1 MDLFISFIYQTFR
14 RKEVGKVKASWM
26 KYVACYLVA
35 AMFILGITP
44 RTFAG
49 FSPSEVISTL
59 SFDRSSDL
67 EKIRKVL
74 EMKMVRERLKELG
87 FAPDEVEKRLSQ
99 LSDHQ
104 IHQLA
109 LNLDEL
115 QVGGSGWA
123 VLIILLLVVLIVGV
137 IIYVSGHRVVI
148 EREK

>member
-1 MDLFISFIYQTFR
+1 M
-14 RKEVGKVKASWM
+14 KPSWM
-26 KYVACYLVA
+26 KYVACYLVV

-44 RTFAG
+44 RVFAG
-49 FSPSEVISTL
+49 FSPSEVISML

-67 EKIRKVL
+67 EKVRKVL

-87 FAPDEVEKRLSQ
+87 FSPDEVEKRLSQ

-123 VLIILLLVVLIVGV
+123 VLIIVLLVVLIVGV
-137 IIYVSGHRVVI
+137 VIYVSGHRVVL

>member
-1 MDLFISFIYQTFR
+1 M
-14 RKEVGKVKASWM
+14 KPSWM
-26 KYVACYLVA
+26 KYVACYLVV

-44 RTFAG
+44 RVFAG
-49 FSPSEVISTL
+49 FSPSEVISML

-87 FAPDEVEKRLSQ
+87 FTPGEVEKRLTQ
-99 LSDHQ
+99 LGDHQ

-123 VLIILLLVVLIVGV
+123 VLIVVLLVALIIGV

-148 EREK
+148 QRDK

>member
-1 MDLFISFIYQTFR
+1 MKSF
-14 RKEVGKVKASWM
+14 WM
-26 KYVACYLVA
+26 KSVACYLVV
-35 AMFILGITP
+35 AMFLLGITP
-44 RTFAG
+44 RVFAG

-74 EMKMVRERLKELG
+74 EMKMVGERLRELG
-87 FAPDEVEKRLSQ
+87 FAPDEVEKKLTQ

-115 QVGGSGWA
+115 QVGGNGW
-123 VLIILLLVVLIVGV
+123 VVLIVV
-137 IIYVSGHRVVI
+137 LLVVAIIGIIVYVSGHRVVL

>member
-1 MDLFISFIYQTFR
+1 M
-14 RKEVGKVKASWM
+14 
-26 KYVACYLVA
+26 
-35 AMFILGITP
+35 
-44 RTFAG
+44 
-49 FSPSEVISTL
+49 L

-87 FAPDEVEKRLSQ
+87 FTPGEVEKRLTQ
-99 LSDHQ
+99 LGDHQ

-123 VLIILLLVVLIVGV
+123 VLIVVLLVALIIGV

-148 EREK
+148 QREK